1 GQRRQLARLRGIEGD
16 GKVIRF
22 QGLEGLRSELLVNMQ
37 LQRAMKRVA
46 GTQPPV
52 RIGLATG
59 NHKGEPA
66 LGKYVQRISDEG
78 VRLAW
83 TRRFVASRNNLVH
96 FLRDPR
102 AHQQHGRLN
111 GNADHR
117 HVPED
122 AEVKLRVEMKMD
134 VVIILEARH
143 VAPKLEDAVE
153 YTILQRFSRR

>member
-1 GQRRQLARLRGIEGD
+1 
-16 GKVIRF
+16 
-22 QGLEGLRSELLVNMQ
+22 
-37 LQRAMKRVA
+37 
-46 GTQPPV
+46 
-52 RIGLATG
+52 
-59 NHKGEPA
+59 
-66 LGKYVQRISDEG
+66 
-78 VRLAW
+78 
-83 TRRFVASRNNLVH
+83 VH

-153 YTILQRFSRR
+153 YTILQRFSRRRGAERDVGEGAAGQGPYLRVRPCLPLFQPPYVLKNMPTQRINETIVNHAMQKGPAFIVGKLQVIGSL